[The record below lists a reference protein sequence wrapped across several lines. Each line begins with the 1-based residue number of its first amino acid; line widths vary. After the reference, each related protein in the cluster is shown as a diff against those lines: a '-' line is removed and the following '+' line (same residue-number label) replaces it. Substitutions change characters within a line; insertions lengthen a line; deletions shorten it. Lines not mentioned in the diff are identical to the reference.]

1 MKLTRTL
8 LRQASMIQTY
18 KYLSLMI
25 IVLASTLTAAPKYIM
40 QIENETLTDDCVIE
54 FEVVIKSI
62 EADFN
67 LTSYQCSFSFNNE
80 ALDKEEL
87 EFSYIDGTSELSN
100 PPSSAIGNKSFGEN
114 HHLTFASRA
123 GNDVIPTEGKVIG
136 KFRIENSKPILAVNP
151 NLFWDFD
158 QINNTILTDELYRNI
173 VNPDNHEDLYFSLS
187 MNVVT
192 LDAAKNGSGIELE
205 WETTS
210 NFNYDGFEVER
221 AENNGGE
228 LEWKVI
234 NYIQAD
240 LNSLNPTYE
249 YIDQYV
255 NDGSYFYRIKEV
267 DLMGKTIAYSQRVKV
282 DFNVV
287 TGIDET
293 LPREFS
299 LNQNYP
305 NPFNPSTKIKYS
317 VPRESAVKVTVY
329 NILGEMVTE
338 LVNEIKEAGY
348 FEIDFNASNL
358 NSGMYIYTI
367 EASSIGS
374 DSKFTDVKKMMLVK

>member
-1 MKLTRTL
+1 
-8 LRQASMIQTY
+8 MIQKTY
-18 KYLSLMI
+18 NRHTGMNFYNKSLLIIMFLFSAVLS
-25 IVLASTLTAAPKYIM
+25 AAPKYIM

-54 FEVVIKSI
+54 FEVVIKST
-62 EADFN
+62 ETDFN

-80 ALDKEEL
+80 ALNENNLKFE
-87 EFSYIDGTSELSN
+87 YIQGTSELTN
-100 PPSSAIGNKSFGEN
+100 PPSSAIGNKSFSGT

-123 GNDVIPTEGKVIG
+123 GTDVIPKEGKVIG
-136 KFRIENSKPILAVNP
+136 KFRLENSEPILAVNP

-158 QINNTILTDELYRNI
+158 QINNTILTDEQYRNI

-192 LDAAKNGSGIELE
+192 LDAMKEGNSIKLN

-210 NFNYDGFEVER
+210 NFNYDGFEIER

-228 LEWKVI
+228 LVWKVI
-234 NYIQAD
+234 DYVSAD
-240 LNSLNPTYE
+240 LNNLNPTYE
-249 YIDQYV
+249 YTDQYL
-255 NDGSYFYRIKEV
+255 NDGSYFYRIREI
-267 DLMGKTIAYSQRVKV
+267 DLIGSTIAYSQRVKI
-282 DFNVV
+282 DLNVV

-293 LPREFS
+293 MPREFALS
-299 LNQNYP
+299 QNYP

-317 VPRESAVKVTVY
+317 VPNESNVKLTIY
-329 NILGEMVTE
+329 NILGEQVAV

-367 EASSIGS
+367 EASALGS